1 MSSDYIMTMQQA
13 QMEMELYKK
22 VFTVVRLLDK
32 REFRLEE
39 NDNPGGDM
47 ELCHC
52 YDFWKKEKPCTHCI
66 AARAFEEKSVRTKL
80 EYLDSDIYQV
90 TARYVEID
98 GQPYVME
105 LLRKM
110 DEEFLVDLENRDRLM
125 EKLSRYNEKLY
136 QDALTGVYN
145 RRYYEDRIKKMTAS
159 VGVAMIDMDDF
170 KIYNDT
176 YGHNAGDLALITTVE
191 AIRHCIRKNDTLIRY
206 GGDEFLLVLQ
216 GISETMF
223 REKLKQ
229 IRTEIYNANVPT
241 YSRLQLSASIGGVMS
256 AGRTVEE
263 TVMEADK
270 FMYLAK
276 NRKNTV
282 VTEKDFANE
291 EGEDGTALEALK
303 VKQQILIVDDS
314 EMNREILT
322 EMLQDDF
329 RILEAENGE
338 EALKMLKQYGTGIS
352 LMLLDIV
359 MPVMNGFEVLAA
371 MAREHWMDDIPVIM
385 ISSEESEDY
394 IRRAYEMGIAD
405 YIRRP
410 FDAKI
415 VYQRVFNTIKLYA
428 KQRRLI
434 SLVADQI
441 YEKEKNNRMMVGILS
456 QIVEFRNGESGPHVL
471 HIQTL
476 TRLLLER
483 LVQKTGQYGLSWSE
497 QYMISMASALHDIG
511 KIGID
516 EKILNKP
523 GKLTKEEFDIM
534 KTHTLIGAAML
545 ENLKMYQGEILLEVA
560 YQICRWHHERYDGKG
575 YPDGLVGE
583 EIPISAQVVSL
594 ADAYDALISDR
605 VYKKAYSHEQAVKMI
620 LNGECGAFNPVLLE
634 CLTDIQDHLK
644 EVVNSDFVDNFD
656 AEDNIEL
663 AGSHRSETENISV
676 WGGQI
681 AKALDGRYLI
691 SKLLLK
697 RQNRELF
704 V

>member
-52 YDFWKKEKPCTHCI
+52 YDFWKKEKPCTNCI

-80 EYLDSDIYQV
+80 EYLDSDIYQM

-110 DEEFLVDLENRDRLM
+110 DEEYLVDLENRDRLM

-534 KTHTLIGAAML
+534 KTHTLIGATML

-676 WGGQI
+676 GETV
-681 AKALDGRYLI
+681 R
-691 SKLLLK
+691 KLG
-697 RQNRELF
+697 
-704 V
+704 

>member
-52 YDFWKKEKPCTHCI
+52 YDFWKKEKPCKNCI

-125 EKLSRYNEKLY
+125 EKLSGYNEKLY

-145 RRYYEDRIKKMTAS
+145 RRYYEDRIKQMTAS

-191 AIRHCIRKNDTLIRY
+191 AIRRCIRKNDTLIRY

-241 YSRLQLSASIGGVMS
+241 YSKLQLSASIGGVMS

-385 ISSEESEDY
+385 ISSEGSEDY

-575 YPDGLVGE
+575 YPDGLKGE

-594 ADAYDALISDR
+594 ADAYDALVSDR
-605 VYKKAYSHEQAVKMI
+605 VYKKAYSHEKAMEMI
-620 LNGECGAFNPVLLE
+620 LNGECGMFNPLLLE
-634 CLTDIQDHLK
+634 CLVEIQDKVRK
-644 EVVNSDFVDNFD
+644 ELGIKGVN
-656 AEDNIEL
+656 ECLE
-663 AGSHRSETENISV
+663 
-676 WGGQI
+676 
-681 AKALDGRYLI
+681 YLEE
-691 SKLLLK
+691 
-697 RQNRELF
+697 RNC
-704 V
+704 

>member
-13 QMEMELYKK
+13 QTEMELYKK

-39 NDNPGGDM
+39 SDNPGGDM
-47 ELCHC
+47 KLCHC
-52 YDFWKKEKPCTHCI
+52 YDFWKKEKPCTNCI

-125 EKLSRYNEKLY
+125 EKLSGYNEKLY

-191 AIRHCIRKNDTLIRY
+191 AIRRCTRKNDTLIRY

-282 VTEKDFANE
+282 VTEKDFVNE

-338 EALKMLKQYGTGIS
+338 EALKMLKQYDTGIS

-385 ISSEESEDY
+385 ISSEESEEY

-410 FDAKI
+410 FDAKT

-534 KTHTLIGAAML
+534 KTHTLIGATML

-620 LNGECGAFNPVLLE
+620 LNGECGVFNPVLLE

-676 WGGQI
+676 WGG
-681 AKALDGRYLI
+681 A
-691 SKLLLK
+691 
-697 RQNRELF
+697 NR
-704 V
+704 

>member
-13 QMEMELYKK
+13 QTEMELYKK

-39 NDNPGGDM
+39 SDNPGGDM

-52 YDFWKKEKPCTHCI
+52 YDFWKKEKPCTNCI

-125 EKLSRYNEKLY
+125 EKLSGYNEKLY

-191 AIRHCIRKNDTLIRY
+191 AIRRCIRKNDTLIRY

-229 IRTEIYNANVPT
+229 ILTEIYNANVPT

-338 EALKMLKQYGTGIS
+338 EALKMLKQYDTGIS

-385 ISSEESEDY
+385 ISSEGSEEY

-476 TRLLLER
+476 TRLLLEC

-534 KTHTLIGAAML
+534 KTHTLIGATML

-634 CLTDIQDHLK
+634 CLTDIQDYLK

-676 WGGQI
+676 GGG
-681 AKALDGRYLI
+681 K
-691 SKLLLK
+691 SLK
-697 RQNRELF
+697 HLMEDI
-704 V
+704 

>member
-47 ELCHC
+47 KLCHC
-52 YDFWKKEKPCTHCI
+52 YDFWKKEKPCTNCI

-125 EKLSRYNEKLY
+125 EKLSGYNEKLY

-191 AIRHCIRKNDTLIRY
+191 AIRRCIRKNDTLIRY

-338 EALKMLKQYGTGIS
+338 EALKMLKQYDTGIS

-385 ISSEESEDY
+385 ISSEGSEEY

-456 QIVEFRNGESGPHVL
+456 QIMEFRNGESGPHVL

-483 LVQKTGQYGLSWSE
+483 LVQKTGQYRLSWSE

-534 KTHTLIGAAML
+534 KTHTLIGATML

-575 YPDGLVGE
+575 YPDGLKGE
-583 EIPISAQVVSL
+583 EIPIAAQIVSL
-594 ADAYDALISDR
+594 ANAYDALVSDR
-605 VYKKAYSHEQAVKMI
+605 GYRKVYSHDTALKMI
-620 LNGECGAFNPVLLE
+620 LDGECGSFNPLLLE
-634 CLTDIQDHLK
+634 WLRRIHTKIRQEYEKAALGRKEDSFLK
-644 EVVNSDFVDNFD
+644 DDGKTK
-656 AEDNIEL
+656 EL
-663 AGSHRSETENISV
+663 FFQT
-676 WGGQI
+676 I
-681 AKALDGRYLI
+681 AKESED
-691 SKLLLK
+691 
-697 RQNRELF
+697 F
-704 V
+704 

>member
-1 MSSDYIMTMQQA
+1 MSSDYSMTMQQA
-13 QMEMELYKK
+13 QAEMELYRK

-32 REFRLEE
+32 KALRLEKNE
-39 NDNPGGDM
+39 NTDQEI

-52 YDFWKKEKPCTHCI
+52 YDFWRKKNPCSNCI
-66 AARAFEEKSVRTKL
+66 SARVMEEKSVRTKL
-80 EYLDSDIYQV
+80 EYLDSDIYEV
-90 TARYVEID
+90 TSRYVEID
-98 GQPYVME
+98 GKPYVME
-105 LLRKM
+105 LIKKLDDDFM
-110 DEEFLVDLENRDRLM
+110 IDMEDRERFV
-125 EKLSRYNEKLY
+125 EKLNGYNEKLY

-145 RRYYEDRIKKMTAS
+145 RRYYEDRIKKMTAP

-176 YGHNAGDLALITTVE
+176 YGHNAGDMALITTVE
-191 AIRHCIRKNDTLIRY
+191 AIRRCIRKTDILIRY
-206 GGDEFLLVLQ
+206 GGDEFLLVLP

-223 REKLKQ
+223 TEKLKQ

-263 TVMEADK
+263 TVTEADK

-282 VTEKDFANE
+282 VTEKNFVND
-291 EGEDGTALEALK
+291 EGEEGTALGALK

-338 EALKMLKQYGTGIS
+338 EALSMLKQYGTGIS

-385 ISSEESEDY
+385 ISSEGSEDY
-394 IRRAYEMGIAD
+394 IRRAYEMGVAD
-405 YIRRP
+405 YISRP
-410 FDAKI
+410 FDAK
-415 VYQRVFNTIKLYA
+415 VVFQRVFNTIKLYA

-476 TRLLLER
+476 TRMLLER
-483 LVQKTGQYGLSWSE
+483 LVQKTGKYSLSWSE

-523 GKLTKEEFDIM
+523 GKLTPEEFEIM
-534 KTHTLIGAAML
+534 KTHTLIGASML
-545 ENLKMYQGEILLEVA
+545 EDLKMYQGEMLVEIA

-594 ADAYDALISDR
+594 ADVYDALISDR
-605 VYKKAYSHEQAVKMI
+605 VYKKAYSHEKAVEMI
-620 LNGECGAFNPVLLE
+620 LNGECGAFNPILLE
-634 CLTDIQDHLK
+634 CLTDIQDQLK
-644 EVVNSDFVDNFD
+644 AVVNSDFIEDLDQEDGIEAMNSHYSE
-656 AEDNIEL
+656 AEQ
-663 AGSHRSETENISV
+663 ISV
-676 WGGQI
+676 GGG
-681 AKALDGRYLI
+681 K
-691 SKLLLK
+691 SLK
-697 RQNRELF
+697 HLMED

>member
-47 ELCHC
+47 KLCHC
-52 YDFWKKEKPCTHCI
+52 YDFWKKEKPCTNCI

-80 EYLDSDIYQV
+80 EYPDSDIYQV

-125 EKLSRYNEKLY
+125 EKLSGYNEKLY

-145 RRYYEDRIKKMTAS
+145 RRYYEDRIKQMTAS

-191 AIRHCIRKNDTLIRY
+191 AIRRCIRKNDTLIRY

-385 ISSEESEDY
+385 ISSEGSEDY

-534 KTHTLIGAAML
+534 KTHTLIGATML

-644 EVVNSDFVDNFD
+644 EVVDSDFVENFD

-676 WGGQI
+676 GGG
-681 AKALDGRYLI
+681 K
-691 SKLLLK
+691 SLK
-697 RQNRELF
+697 HLMEDI
-704 V
+704 

>member
-371 MAREHWMDDIPVIM
+371 MAREHGMADLPVIM
-385 ISSEESEDY
+385 SSSEETEDY

-691 SKLLLK
+691 SK
-697 RQNRELF
+697 
-704 V
+704 

>member
-13 QMEMELYKK
+13 QTEMELYKK

-39 NDNPGGDM
+39 SDNPGGDM

-52 YDFWKKEKPCTHCI
+52 YDFWKKEKPCTNCI

-125 EKLSRYNEKLY
+125 EKLSGYNEKLY

-191 AIRHCIRKNDTLIRY
+191 AIRRCIRKNDTLIRY

-338 EALKMLKQYGTGIS
+338 EALKMLKQYDTGIS

-385 ISSEESEDY
+385 ISSEGSEEY

-534 KTHTLIGAAML
+534 KTHTLIGATML

-620 LNGECGAFNPVLLE
+620 LNGECGVFNPVLLE

-676 WGGQI
+676 WGG
-681 AKALDGRYLI
+681 
-691 SKLLLK
+691 KLLKHLM
-697 RQNRELF
+697 EDI
-704 V
+704 

>member
-52 YDFWKKEKPCTHCI
+52 YDFWKKEKPCKNCI

-125 EKLSRYNEKLY
+125 EKLSGYNEKLY

-145 RRYYEDRIKKMTAS
+145 RRYYEDRIKQMTAS
-159 VGVAMIDMDDF
+159 VGVAMIDIDDF

-191 AIRHCIRKNDTLIRY
+191 AIRRCIRKNDTLIRY

-338 EALKMLKQYGTGIS
+338 EALKMLKQYDTGIS

-385 ISSEESEDY
+385 ISSEGSEDY

-434 SLVADQI
+434 SLVSDQM
-441 YEKEKNNRMMVGILS
+441 YEKDKNNRMMISILS
-456 QIVEFRNGESGPHVL
+456 QIVEFRNGESGSHVVN
-471 HIQTL
+471 IKRITE
-476 TRLLLER
+476 LLLDR
-483 LVQKTGQYGLSWSE
+483 LPMRTNKYTVSGTE
-497 QYMISMASALHDIG
+497 QLLIPMAAALHDIG

-516 EKILNKP
+516 DKILNKP
-523 GKLTKEEFDIM
+523 GRLTKEEFEIM
-534 KTHTLIGAAML
+534 KTHSAIGASML
-545 ENLKMYQGEILLEVA
+545 ESLEQFRDEPLLKIA
-560 YQICRWHHERYDGKG
+560 HDICRWHHERYDGRG
-575 YPDGLVGE
+575 YPDGLKGD
-583 EIPISAQVVSL
+583 EIPISAQIVSV
-594 ADAYDALISDR
+594 ADVYDALVSER
-605 VYKKAYSHEQAVKMI
+605 VYKKAYSHEKAMALI
-620 LNGECGAFNPVLLE
+620 LNGECGTFNPVLVE
-634 CLTDIQDHLK
+634 CLKDIQ
-644 EVVNSDFVDNFD
+644 N
-656 AEDNIEL
+656 EL
-663 AGSHRSETENISV
+663 AKGVE
-676 WGGQI
+676 
-681 AKALDGRYLI
+681 
-691 SKLLLK
+691 
-697 RQNRELF
+697 
-704 V
+704 

>member
-52 YDFWKKEKPCTHCI
+52 YDFWKKEKPCTNCI

-80 EYLDSDIYQV
+80 EYPDSDIYQV

-125 EKLSRYNEKLY
+125 EKLSGYNEKLY

-191 AIRHCIRKNDTLIRY
+191 AIRRCIRKNDTLIRY

-338 EALKMLKQYGTGIS
+338 EALKMLKQYDTGIS

-385 ISSEESEDY
+385 ISSEGSEDY

-516 EKILNKP
+516 EKILNKS

-534 KTHTLIGAAML
+534 KTHTLIGATML

-583 EIPISAQVVSL
+583 KIPISAQVVSL

-644 EVVNSDFVDNFD
+644 EVVNSDFVENFD

-676 WGGQI
+676 GG
-681 AKALDGRYLI
+681 A
-691 SKLLLK
+691 
-697 RQNRELF
+697 NR
-704 V
+704 

>member
-145 RRYYEDRIKKMTAS
+145 RRYYEDRIKKMTTS

-282 VTEKDFANE
+282 VTEKDLANE

-676 WGGQI
+676 WGG
-681 AKALDGRYLI
+681 A
-691 SKLLLK
+691 
-697 RQNRELF
+697 NC
-704 V
+704 

>member
-32 REFRLEE
+32 REFRMEE

-52 YDFWKKEKPCTHCI
+52 YDFWKKEKPCKNCI

-125 EKLSRYNEKLY
+125 EKLSGYNEKLY

-145 RRYYEDRIKKMTAS
+145 RRYYEDRIKQMTAS

-191 AIRHCIRKNDTLIRY
+191 AIRRCIRKNDTLIRY

-385 ISSEESEDY
+385 ISSEGSEDY

-415 VYQRVFNTIKLYA
+415 VYQRVFNTIKFYA

-534 KTHTLIGAAML
+534 KTHTLIGATML

-644 EVVNSDFVDNFD
+644 EVVDSDFVDNFD

-676 WGGQI
+676 GG
-681 AKALDGRYLI
+681 A
-691 SKLLLK
+691 
-697 RQNRELF
+697 NR
-704 V
+704 

>member
-13 QMEMELYKK
+13 QTEMELYKK
-22 VFTVVRLLDK
+22 VFTVVRLLHK

-39 NDNPGGDM
+39 SDNPGGDM

-52 YDFWKKEKPCTHCI
+52 YDFWKKEKPCTNCI

-105 LLRKM
+105 LLKKM

-125 EKLSRYNEKLY
+125 EKLSGYNEKLY

-191 AIRHCIRKNDTLIRY
+191 AIRRCIRKNDTLIRY

-338 EALKMLKQYGTGIS
+338 EALKMLKQYDTGIS

-385 ISSEESEDY
+385 ISSEGSEEY

-644 EVVNSDFVDNFD
+644 EVVDSDFVDNFD

-676 WGGQI
+676 GGG
-681 AKALDGRYLI
+681 K
-691 SKLLLK
+691 SLK
-697 RQNRELF
+697 HLMEDI
-704 V
+704 

>member
-497 QYMISMASALHDIG
+497 QYIISMASALHDIG

-676 WGGQI
+676 WGG
-681 AKALDGRYLI
+681 
-691 SKLLLK
+691 KLLKHLM
-697 RQNRELF
+697 EDI
-704 V
+704 

>member
-125 EKLSRYNEKLY
+125 EKLSGYNEKLY

-145 RRYYEDRIKKMTAS
+145 RRYYEDRIKQMTAS

-191 AIRHCIRKNDTLIRY
+191 AIRRCIRKNDTLIRY

-385 ISSEESEDY
+385 ISSEGSEEY

-483 LVQKTGQYGLSWSE
+483 LVQKTGQYRLSWSE

-676 WGGQI
+676 WGG
-681 AKALDGRYLI
+681 
-691 SKLLLK
+691 KLLKHLM
-697 RQNRELF
+697 EDI
-704 V
+704 

>member
-52 YDFWKKEKPCTHCI
+52 YDFWKKEKPCTYCI

-534 KTHTLIGAAML
+534 KTHTLIGATML

-676 WGGQI
+676 WGG
-681 AKALDGRYLI
+681 A
-691 SKLLLK
+691 
-697 RQNRELF
+697 NC
-704 V
+704 

>member
-13 QMEMELYKK
+13 QTEMELYKK

-39 NDNPGGDM
+39 SDNPGGDM

-52 YDFWKKEKPCTHCI
+52 YDFWKKEKPCTNCI

-125 EKLSRYNEKLY
+125 EKLSGYNEKLY

-191 AIRHCIRKNDTLIRY
+191 AIRRCIRKNDTLIRY

-282 VTEKDFANE
+282 VTEKDFVNE

-338 EALKMLKQYGTGIS
+338 EALKMLKQYDTGIS

-385 ISSEESEDY
+385 ISSEGSEDY

-516 EKILNKP
+516 EKILNKS

-534 KTHTLIGAAML
+534 KTHTLIGATML

-583 EIPISAQVVSL
+583 KIPISAQVVSL

-644 EVVNSDFVDNFD
+644 EVVNSDFVENFD

-676 WGGQI
+676 GG
-681 AKALDGRYLI
+681 K
-691 SKLLLK
+691 SLK
-697 RQNRELF
+697 HLMEDI
-704 V
+704 

>member
-52 YDFWKKEKPCTHCI
+52 YDFWKKEKPCTNCI

-80 EYLDSDIYQV
+80 EYPDSDIYQV

-125 EKLSRYNEKLY
+125 EKLSGYNEKLY

-145 RRYYEDRIKKMTAS
+145 RRYYEDRIKQMTAS

-191 AIRHCIRKNDTLIRY
+191 AIRRCIRKNDTLIRY

-385 ISSEESEDY
+385 ISSEGSEDY

-534 KTHTLIGAAML
+534 KTHTLIGATML

-676 WGGQI
+676 GG
-681 AKALDGRYLI
+681 A
-691 SKLLLK
+691 
-697 RQNRELF
+697 NR
-704 V
+704 

>member
-52 YDFWKKEKPCTHCI
+52 YDFWKKEKPCTNCI

-80 EYLDSDIYQV
+80 EYPDSDIYQV

-125 EKLSRYNEKLY
+125 EKLSGYNEKLY

-145 RRYYEDRIKKMTAS
+145 RRYYEDRIKQMTAS

-191 AIRHCIRKNDTLIRY
+191 AIRRCIRKNDTLIRY

-241 YSRLQLSASIGGVMS
+241 YSKLQLSASIGGVMS

-385 ISSEESEDY
+385 ISSEGSEDY

-516 EKILNKP
+516 EKILNKS

-534 KTHTLIGAAML
+534 KTHTLIGATML

-583 EIPISAQVVSL
+583 KIPISAQVVSL

-644 EVVNSDFVDNFD
+644 EVVDSDFVENFD

-676 WGGQI
+676 GG
-681 AKALDGRYLI
+681 K
-691 SKLLLK
+691 SLK
-697 RQNRELF
+697 HLMEDI
-704 V
+704 

>member
-52 YDFWKKEKPCTHCI
+52 YDFWKKEKPCTNCI
-66 AARAFEEKSVRTKL
+66 AVRAFEEKSVRTKL

-136 QDALTGVYN
+136 QDVLTGVYN
-145 RRYYEDRIKKMTAS
+145 RRYYEDRIKQMTAS

-191 AIRHCIRKNDTLIRY
+191 AIRRCIRKNDTLIRY
-206 GGDEFLLVLQ
+206 GGDEFLLVLH

-534 KTHTLIGAAML
+534 KTHTLIGATML

-676 WGGQI
+676 CGG
-681 AKALDGRYLI
+681 G
-691 SKLLLK
+691 KLLKHLM
-697 RQNRELF
+697 EDI
-704 V
+704 

>member
-52 YDFWKKEKPCTHCI
+52 YDFWKKEKPCTNCI

-80 EYLDSDIYQV
+80 EYPDSDIYQV

-125 EKLSRYNEKLY
+125 EKLSGYNEKLY

-145 RRYYEDRIKKMTAS
+145 RRYYEDRIKQMTAS

-191 AIRHCIRKNDTLIRY
+191 AIRRCIRKNDTLIRY

-385 ISSEESEDY
+385 ISSEGSEDY

-534 KTHTLIGAAML
+534 KTHTLIGATML

-676 WGGQI
+676 GGGQI

-691 SKLLLK
+691 SK
-697 RQNRELF
+697 
-704 V
+704 